1 MIRVDAAS
9 LPRSVA
15 SAAAFAF
22 SITMGDANIPL
33 ILGGGKRET
42 LPLLLYRLTSSYRFS
57 EACAVG
63 IVLSLFTSVA
73 FFLKERTHETP

>member
-1 MIRVDAAS
+1 MLAPS
-9 LPRSVA
+9 LA

-33 ILGGGKRET
+33 ILGSGQHET
-42 LPLLLYRLTSSYRFS
+42 LPLLLYRLTSSYRFN

-63 IVLSLFTSVA
+63 LVLALFTSVA
-73 FFLKERTHETP
+73 FFLKEKTYEAS

>member
-1 MIRVDAAS
+1 
-9 LPRSVA
+9 
-15 SAAAFAF
+15 
-22 SITMGDANIPL
+22 MGDANIPL

-57 EACAVG
+57 EACAAG